1 MKKAL
6 STLFIFAIGFLIFTG
21 QKIDDRKWNTDPRV
35 MSVMPSGE
43 YTGML
48 PLVTP
53 VTNKIF
59 TAPVGYNTP
68 NGFIL
73 VNPNFR
79 VHPSGTTQSEVPI
92 TRHPTNQQI
101 LFASSNAALM
111 SGSSLSFI
119 SEGMY
124 VSTNG
129 GLNWFGSDT
138 TAAAP
143 ITNHGGD
150 PAPAIGP
157 NGYFYQSYLGYT
169 TSGIFTSYSTNN
181 GSTWAA
187 SNTVVTGSQDKN
199 HTFVNDVV
207 ASPYYGRVYVTWSL
221 FTAASPNCVVSYS
234 TNNGATYS
242 GVINVN
248 TPPAGHYAQGVNG
261 AILPNG
267 DAVICWQSPLSASP
281 YTGDFIGF
289 GKSTDGGV
297 TWVTNNNIYDCNGIR
312 GTLFAAGIRV
322 NDFPWMAID
331 RSGGSRNG
339 WIYIVTAEKSL
350 APAGSDADI
359 VMHKSTDGG
368 TTWSAGVRVN
378 QDALNNGK
386 SQYMPAC
393 RVDESGG
400 FNVIYYDNRNVGGDS
415 VQVYVSRSVDGGV
428 TFSDV
433 LVSDHSFKP
442 GSIPGLAGGYQGDYI
457 GITSGNS
464 KIYAYWSDNSSG
476 LYQAWMSTID
486 LGPSISHTNLG
497 NTEQTTGT
505 RNVDCVITPAG
516 SPITPSSVKLYYSL
530 NNPTLTSNITM
541 TNSSGNNWTAAL
553 PLSGAGLYRYYITA
567 TDGLSRTATYP
578 AGAPANTVSF
588 TAAAD
593 TVKPVIA
600 HIPIGPTPKS
610 AWPVTVT
617 ASVTDNIGVDSA
629 WVKWYKNTTATGI
642 KEFKLINTSGST
654 FSAIF
659 NSLNSDVVVGDVIH
673 YRVFAQDNSSNHNR
687 DSTALINV
695 NITTLRLCENF
706 SGGVVPPTNWT
717 VSGTYW
723 TYNAVSGYANGTGSA
738 KFDYWTASNGTTEM
752 LTTMTFDPSF
762 AGDSLKFDLAQAL
775 YNTSI
780 DSLIVET
787 SINGGTSYITLAPMY
802 AGATFTAP
810 LCMSTIATT
819 SNYTPTSAADWKSR
833 AFVLPVGTNK
843 VRFRAVSAF
852 GNNLYIDNTCLSNP
866 ITGVTPI
873 SLETPNVYSLSQN
886 YPNPFNPVTKIN
898 FALPKQGMVT
908 LRIYDVL
915 GREVK
920 TLVNEVKSAG
930 HFSVDFN
937 ASEFASGVYFYKMEA
952 NGFSD
957 IKRMMLIK

>member
-1 MKKAL
+1 MKKTL
-6 STLFIFAIGFLIFTG
+6 STLFIFVVGFLIFTG

-35 MSVMPSGE
+35 ASIMPSGE

-48 PLVTP
+48 PVVTP
-53 VTNKIF
+53 VTSKIF

-68 NGFIL
+68 NGFML
-73 VNPNFR
+73 VNPNVR

-101 LFASSNAALM
+101 LFASSNAARM
-111 SGSSLSFI
+111 SGSTLSFI

-124 VSTNG
+124 VSTDG
-129 GLNWFGSDT
+129 GLTWGGSDT

-143 ITNHGGD
+143 LTNHGGD

-207 ASPYYGRVYVTWSL
+207 ASPYYGRIYVTWSL

-234 TNNGATYS
+234 TNNGSTYS
-242 GVINVN
+242 GVISVN
-248 TPPAGHYAQGVNG
+248 TPPSGHYAQGVNG
-261 AILPNG
+261 AVLPNG
-267 DAVICWQSPLSASP
+267 DAVICWQSPISASP
-281 YTGDFIGF
+281 YTGDYIGF

-339 WIYIVTAEKSL
+339 WIYIVAAEKSL

-368 TTWSAGVRVN
+368 TTWSAGIRVN
-378 QDALNNGK
+378 QDVLNNGK
-386 SQYMPAC
+386 VQYMPAC

-400 FNVIYYDNRNVGGDS
+400 VNVIYYDNRNVGGDS
-415 VQVYVSRSVDGGV
+415 VQVYVSRSVDGGS

-476 LYQAWMSTID
+476 LYQAWISTID
-486 LGPSISHTNLG
+486 LGPAISHTNLG

-505 RNVDCVITPAG
+505 RVVNCVITPAG
-516 SPITPSSVKLYYSL
+516 SPINPTTVKLYYSL
-530 NNPTLTSNITM
+530 NNPTLTSNVSL
-541 TNSSGNNWTAAL
+541 TNSSGNNWSANL
-553 PLSGAGLYRYYITA
+553 PMSGAGLYRYYITA
-567 TDGLSRTATYP
+567 TDNLSRTVTYP

-588 TAAAD
+588 IASPD
-593 TVKPVIA
+593 TVKPVIVY
-600 HIPIGPTPKS
+600 TPLANQPKQS
-610 AWPVTVT
+610 WPVNVS
-617 ASVTDNIGVDSA
+617 ASVTDNIGVDSV
-629 WVKWYKNTTATGI
+629 WVRWYKNNTGTGV
-642 KEFKLINTSGST
+642 KQFRLNFTSGTNYS
-654 FSAIF
+654 SLF
-659 NSLNSDVVVGDVIH
+659 NSINSDVTPGDSIF
-673 YRVFAQDNSSNHNR
+673 YRIVAQDNSSNHNR
-687 DSTALINV
+687 DSSVMNRFAITNV
-695 NITTLRLCENF
+695 VSTSVCRNVFIPIRDNVTNYDSFQVGTHSNIIKVNFTMVDLVHTWDGDVTFSLR
-706 SGGVVPPTNWT
+706 SP
-717 VSGTYW
+717 SGTEIVLSANHGSSGDNYTNTLFNDSATSPIAGGTPPYTGTFNPDNPLSAFANQDPFGW
-723 TYNAVSGYANGTGSA
+723 WRFSVNDNAASDTGHITQ
-738 KFDYWTASNGTTEM
+738 YCVQI
-752 LTTMTFDPSF
+752 F
-762 AGDSLKFDLAQAL
+762 AGGLVTGT
-775 YNTSI
+775 NN
-780 DSLIVET
+780 
-787 SINGGTSYITLAPMY
+787 NGQ
-802 AGATFTAP
+802 
-810 LCMSTIATT
+810 
-819 SNYTPTSAADWKSR
+819 
-833 AFVLPVGTNK
+833 VLPVK
-843 VRFRAVSAF
+843 YA
-852 GNNLYIDNTCLSNP
+852 
-866 ITGVTPI
+866 
-873 SLETPNVYSLSQN
+873 LSQN

-898 FALPKQGMVT
+898 FALPKQGLVN
-908 LRIYDVL
+908 LKIYDIL

-920 TLVNEVKSAG
+920 TLVNEFKSPG
-930 HFSVDFN
+930 EYSVDFN
-937 ASEFASGVYFYKMEA
+937 GSDLASGIYFYRLES